1 MCLAETSVRGKK
13 WQMALFQVGS
23 TINEMKRL
31 FVVLAV
37 ISLTGSV
44 TFAQKVHSD
53 NQDIRFAAGVRM
65 PIELSSASDET
76 VMTLTYGRF
85 FDNGL
90 GFRTGAQW
98 MFKNYEIDEYLGV
111 PLYLAWRSGK
121 RTFKE
126 SVRQGAENIAWG
138 SYHNKYYYG
147 TNPDAGTVFGQFL
160 SGLLNRIEFFGGLTP
175 GYIFG
180 AKEEPHGTGSI
191 GSTGVRTE
199 NYMTLNNRFSLT
211 ADAGFAVSFRI
222 WRFELSAIPSVH
234 YFITDNYRE
243 VNIRRDT
250 HDGSTDVFTSDKA
263 RSWQF
268 SFQGGLSFS
277 F

>member
-1 MCLAETSVRGKK
+1 MKK
-13 WQMALFQVGS
+13 L
-23 TINEMKRL
+23 L
-31 FVVLAV
+31 VVLTV
-37 ISLTGSV
+37 ISLTGSAA
-44 TFAQKVHSD
+44 FAQKVHSD
-53 NQDIRFAAGVRM
+53 NQDIRFTAGIRT
-65 PIELSSASDET
+65 PIERSIASDEA

-98 MFKNYEIDEYLGV
+98 MFKNYDIDEYLGV

-126 SVRQGAENIAWG
+126 SVKQGVQNTAYG
-138 SYHNKYYYG
+138 VYQNKYYYRSD
-147 TNPDAGTVFGQFL
+147 PDAGTILGSFFL
-160 SGLLNRIEFFGGLTP
+160 GLFNRIEFFAGVTP

-180 AKEEPHGTGSI
+180 NREEPHGNAM
-191 GSTGVRTE
+191 E
-199 NYMTLNNRFSLT
+199 EYYMNINNRFSLT
-211 ADAGFAVSFRI
+211 ADAGFGLSFRI

-243 VNIRRDT
+243 VSIRRDT

-263 RSWQF
+263 KSWQF
-268 SFQGGLSFS
+268 AIQGGLSFT

>member
-1 MCLAETSVRGKK
+1 MRKLFAALA
-13 WQMALFQVGS
+13 A
-23 TINEMKRL
+23 I
-31 FVVLAV
+31 A
-37 ISLTGSV
+37 LTGSAA
-44 TFAQKVHSD
+44 FAQKVRPD
-53 NQDIRFAAGVRM
+53 NQDIRFTAGVRM
-65 PIELSSASDET
+65 PIERSRASDEP

-98 MFKNYEIDEYLGV
+98 MFKNYDIDEYFGI
-111 PLYLAWRSGK
+111 PIYLAWRSGK

-126 SVRQGAENIAWG
+126 SVRQGVENVAWG

-147 TNPDAGTVFGQFL
+147 TDPDAGTIFGQFL
-160 SGLLNRIEFFGGLTP
+160 SGLFNRIEFFGGLTP

-180 AKEEPHGTGSI
+180 PKESTHGDSQ
-191 GSTGVRTE
+191 VQ
-199 NYMTLNNRFSLT
+199 NYMAINNRFSLT
-211 ADAGFAVSFRI
+211 ADAGLGISFRI
-222 WRFELSAIPSVH
+222 WRFELNVIPSVH

-243 VNIRRDT
+243 VNNMSYVT
-250 HDGSTDVFTSDKA
+250 PTGTESNFTDKA

-268 SFQGGLSFS
+268 SIQGGLSFT

>member
-1 MCLAETSVRGKK
+1 MS
-13 WQMALFQVGS
+13 
-23 TINEMKRL
+23 
-31 FVVLAV
+31 
-37 ISLTGSV
+37 
-44 TFAQKVHSD
+44 
-53 NQDIRFAAGVRM
+53 
-65 PIELSSASDET
+65 
-76 VMTLTYGRF
+76 LTYGKYN
-85 FDNGL
+85 DK
-90 GFRTGAQW
+90 GFGFHGGVQW
-98 MFKNYEIDEYLGV
+98 MFENMDINDYLGL
-111 PLYLAWRSGK
+111 PLSVSWSSGR
-121 RTFKE
+121 RTSKQTLE
-126 SVRQGAENIAWG
+126 DGLENTLRNA
-138 SYHNKYYYG
+138 YHNKYYYNQ
-147 TNPDAGTVFGQFL
+147 NPTVDNVVGSFFT
-160 SGLLNRIEFFGGLTP
+160 GLFNRIEFFGGLTP

-268 SFQGGLSFS
+268 SIQGGLSFS

>member
-1 MCLAETSVRGKK
+1 MKK
-13 WQMALFQVGS
+13 L
-23 TINEMKRL
+23 L
-31 FVVLAV
+31 VVLAV
-37 ISLTGSV
+37 ISLMGSAA
-44 TFAQKVHSD
+44 FAQKVHPD
-53 NQDIRFAAGVRM
+53 NQDIRFSVGVRL
-65 PIELSSASDET
+65 PLESSQADDEV
-76 VMTLTYGRF
+76 VMSLTYGRF

-98 MFKNYEIDEYLGV
+98 MFKNYEVDEYLGI

-126 SVRQGAENIAWG
+126 SVRQGVENVAWG
-138 SYHNKYYYG
+138 TYHNKYYWG
-147 TNPDAGTVFGQFL
+147 SDPDAGTIFGQFL
-160 SGLLNRIEFFGGLTP
+160 SGLFNRIEFFGGLTP

-180 AKEEPHGTGSI
+180 AKRSPRGDSREES
-191 GSTGVRTE
+191 
-199 NYMTLNNRFSLT
+199 YMTINNRVSLT
-211 ADAGFAVSFRI
+211 ADAGLGVSFRI
-222 WRFELSAIPSVH
+222 WRFELSVIPSVH

-268 SFQGGLSFS
+268 SIQGGLSFT